1 MTTKNPFIAN
11 LDEIGRTLDALSRQD
26 ATRVAEWTFNSSAW
40 KVIKEIKK
48 PESLGGWPVDTGES
62 RKRWGFRRAKIGG
75 GKVVFDIFNDA
86 PALRGRLKGH
96 AYAGWVYAKGGRP
109 PSLGRPGSPLI
120 AQGIV
125 DRAIL
130 STLATIEKN
139 YRRRLTDYLA
149 KRAKK

>member
-11 LDEIGRTLDALSRQD
+11 LDEIERTLDALSRDD
-26 ATRVAEWTFNSSAW
+26 ATRVAEWSFNSAAW
-40 KVIKEIKK
+40 KILREIKK

-62 RKRWGFRRAKIGG
+62 RKRWGFERVKLES
-75 GKVVFDIFNDA
+75 GKVVFAIFNDA

-109 PSLGRPGSPLI
+109 PSRGRPGAPLI
-120 AQGIV
+120 AQGII

-130 STLATIEKN
+130 ATLPTVRKN
-139 YRRRLTDYLA
+139 YRQRLTDYLA
-149 KRAKK
+149 KRPKK